1 MDASV
6 LGVKKVQIRYKK
18 SKKEKAV
25 ILDTVCKNVKNVY
38 CKHCSLSHIHPSCR
52 SAEAA
57 SMLDVLLSY
66 VLLCV
71 FNVQSVSNLVS
82 SFSLQST

>member
-25 ILDTVCKNVKNVY
+25 ILDTVCKK
-38 CKHCSLSHIHPSCR
+38 
-52 SAEAA
+52 
-57 SMLDVLLSY
+57 
-66 VLLCV
+66 
-71 FNVQSVSNLVS
+71 
-82 SFSLQST
+82 